1 MSSPED
7 FKWMIKYMKLLDPVN
22 GKILDGLGRYGPRN
36 ISYVA
41 KSISVPFT
49 TVTFRLKKLMN
60 RASLKIKAKLD
71 YSKLGLMKGTLF
83 AEASPKN
90 SEKLGKLVE
99 NTDYWSYITK
109 CYGKFNGVYAIF
121 AFPAKQKEDLEEYF
135 AEASRLGILSNY
147 LFFWTTN
154 LWEGRPDWQLFN
166 FKTRQWNF
174 QWDKWVEQVLNDSG
188 ELSKNL
194 TDPAAYPV
202 LVDEMDLLI
211 LKELEKDGTA
221 DFRKIAKVAGVT
233 PQSIRY
239 RFYNHLMERG
249 LLCEYEIS
257 ILPYPPDIS
266 DMCSFVVNCANAKAL
281 AKFANCLQEKPFV
294 LSYAK
299 IIGRNSLLINAYIP
313 KKEFSNLIQW
323 LNKLTQKEIL
333 QDFFYVTLDIQLYKR
348 QTISYE
354 FFKNGDWTYNS
365 EEKLRLLKEIVGK

>member
-36 ISYVA
+36 ISYLA

-60 RASLKIKAKLD
+60 RASLRIKAKLD
-71 YSKLGLMKGTLF
+71 YSKLGLMKGAIF
-83 AEASPKN
+83 AEAHPKN
-90 SEKLGKLVE
+90 SEKLAKLIE
-99 NTDYWSYITK
+99 NTDYWSYVSN

-121 AFPAKQKEDLEEYF
+121 AFPAKQKAELEKYF
-135 AEASRLGILSNY
+135 AEASRLDILSNY

-154 LWEGRPDWQLFN
+154 LWEGRPNWQFFD
-166 FKTRQWNF
+166 FKMRQWNF
-174 QWDKWVEQVLNDSG
+174 RWDGWIEQVLNDSG
-188 ELSKNL
+188 EMPKNIE
-194 TDPAAYPV
+194 DPHAYPI

-239 RFYNHLMERG
+239 RFYNHAIERG

-257 ILPYPPDIS
+257 ILPYPPDVS
-266 DMCSFVVNCANAKAL
+266 DMCAFVFDFVDEKAL
-281 AKFANCLQEKPFV
+281 AKFTNCLQGKPFV

-299 IIGRNSLLINAYIP
+299 IIGRNSLLVNTYIP
-313 KKEFSNLIQW
+313 KKEFSSLIQC

-333 QDFFYVTLDIQLYKR
+333 QNFFYVTLDIRSYKR

-365 EEKLRLLKEIVGK
+365 EEKLRRLKEIRGV